1 MTQET
6 QPFIKIAIIA
16 NMIEAQVVESML
28 VQHGIPYRM
37 RSFHDTAYDGLFQ
50 LQKGWG
56 AIYAPPERKQEIL
69 EIIEHTRQAADSD
82 MDIENNDQNN
92 YGGDNG

>member
-6 QPFIKIAIIA
+6 PSFVKIAVIS
-16 NMIEAQVVESML
+16 NLIEAQVVESML
-28 VQHGIPYRM
+28 EQHGIPYRI

-56 AIYAPPERKQEIL
+56 EIYAPLERKQEIL
-69 EIIEHTRQAADSD
+69 EMIAHMRQAGASD
-82 MDIENNDQNN
+82 P
-92 YGGDNG
+92 GDNAGD